1 MALDGESVA
10 VRREEDSEV
19 FDRQVRQYRPGTEA
33 TFSVWRDG
41 KTIELPVKLE
51 REPAP
56 TAEMFRWE
64 DEQLEFEARELA
76 FEDMARMQ
84 LSPGLKA
91 ALISSVV
98 PAGWAALAGLR
109 TNDLVLAADGHPISS
124 VADLKASREAAFRSK
139 QQWWVLEVQRARES
153 LFVEI
158 NLKPMIE

>member
-1 MALDGESVA
+1 
-10 VRREEDSEV
+10 
-19 FDRQVRQYRPGTEA
+19 
-33 TFSVWRDG
+33 
-41 KTIELPVKLE
+41 
-51 REPAP
+51 
-56 TAEMFRWE
+56 
-64 DEQLEFEARELA
+64 
-76 FEDMARMQ
+76 MQ